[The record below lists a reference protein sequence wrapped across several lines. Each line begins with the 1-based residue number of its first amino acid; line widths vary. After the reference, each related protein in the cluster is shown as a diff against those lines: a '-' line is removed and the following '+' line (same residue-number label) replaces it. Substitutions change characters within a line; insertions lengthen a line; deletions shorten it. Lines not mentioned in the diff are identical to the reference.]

1 MTFNIKISKDTKCE
15 NGFHYEIDIGA
26 HREVVPIMT
35 TRWSPEAY
43 KRQWVEALEFLVA
56 SRSSRCAL
64 ITCIQPE
71 SVSYGITYW
80 ALFRE
85 GDFVYFQERFIR
97 YGYRRFLI
105 SPMTVDRYM
114 PDRMEGTFEE
124 YSQISEWVL
133 PISDIQKFLLSI
145 NDGYFQKHHL

>member
-1 MTFNIKISKDTKCE
+1 MTFNIEISKDTRCE
-15 NGFHYEIDIGA
+15 NGFVYEIDIGA

-85 GDFVYFQERFIR
+85 GDFVYFQQIFARENYLGFLLSPCMVERH
-97 YGYRRFLI
+97 
-105 SPMTVDRYM
+105 M

-124 YSQISEWVL
+124 YSQVS
-133 PISDIQKFLLSI
+133 
-145 NDGYFQKHHL
+145 